1 MNRPLALADWRALG
15 SGLSAW
21 FEAPSQTA
29 GAALVARIAEL
40 GFDLPEVNLRV
51 GGVQV
56 RIGSETAGE
65 LAGAISS
72 AAGALGL
79 TADPSV
85 LQAVRLR
92 VSAIDSTS
100 VIPFWHDV
108 LGYEFLGESLGDGL
122 VDPLRRDPAFSFDL
136 LSESRPL
143 RNRMHVDVSRPQ
155 TLTAGVAAAK
165 AAGGRE
171 AFAGEYYCTMADPEG
186 NEVDIVPGEELSGGD
201 ETADWRVMFGGMTF
215 YPTASAAQT
224 VELATAVAGL
234 VDETGM
240 PLMVDLR
247 PDGVAIDTG
256 KDLWEDDRFAD
267 LARRIQSAARDLEL
281 TANPGRL
288 RFVQF
293 GIDAVDV
300 AAVRAFWI
308 ALLGYDAH
316 PHPELTDITDPRW
329 LNPPLF
335 FQQMD
340 AADVDRR
347 RQRNRIRLE
356 IAVPPDQMQARI
368 ETVLATG
375 GRLVDQ
381 PSGHR
386 WTLADPEN
394 NDIDLVT
401 TEP

>member
-1 MNRPLALADWRALG
+1 MSLPNEWRSLG
-15 SGLSAW
+15 SGISTW

-29 GAALVARIAEL
+29 GAAMVARIAAA

-51 GGVQV
+51 GGLQI
-56 RIGSETAGE
+56 RIGSEADELATAISRAAGE
-65 LAGAISS
+65 
-72 AAGALGL
+72 LGL

-85 LQAVRLR
+85 LQTVGLR
-92 VSAIDSTS
+92 VSAIDSTA
-100 VIPFWHDV
+100 VIAFWHAV
-108 LGYEFLGESLGDGL
+108 LGYSMGDDAL
-122 VDPLRRDPAFSFDL
+122 FDPLRRDPAFSFQ
-136 LSESRPL
+136 SRTESLPL
-143 RNRMHVDVSRPQ
+143 RNRLHVDVSRLQ
-155 TLTAGVAAAK
+155 TLTAGAAAAT

-171 AFAGEYYCTMADPEG
+171 TFAGEYYRTIADPEG
-186 NEVDIVPGEELSGGD
+186 NEVDIVPGEELSEGAG
-201 ETADWRVMFGGMTF
+201 TADWRVMFGGMTF
-215 YPTASAAQT
+215 YPTTSPAQT

-234 VDETGM
+234 VDETRM

-247 PDGVAIDTG
+247 PDGVALDTG

-267 LARRIQSAARDLEL
+267 LARRIQSAARDLGL
-281 TANPGRL
+281 TADPGRL

-300 AAVRAFWI
+300 PAVRSFWL

-316 PHPELTDITDPRW
+316 PHPLLTDITDPRW

-340 AADVDRR
+340 AADEERR

-356 IAVPPDQMQARI
+356 IAVPEDQIQHRI
-368 ETVLATG
+368 ETALATG
-375 GRLVDQ
+375 GRLVEQ
-381 PSGHR
+381 HSTRR

-394 NDIDLVT
+394 NDVDLVT
-401 TEP
+401 AVP